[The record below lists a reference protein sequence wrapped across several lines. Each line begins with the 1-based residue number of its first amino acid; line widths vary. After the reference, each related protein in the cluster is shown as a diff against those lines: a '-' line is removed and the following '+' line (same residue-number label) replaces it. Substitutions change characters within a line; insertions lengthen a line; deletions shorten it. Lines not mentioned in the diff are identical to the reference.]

1 MDSQTA
7 LLINQWIDII
17 HNPNYWIIFWFIALY
32 ILLEPKIFPQKSI
45 IPYNKYPKTIIYT
58 KFLILFFTFS
68 IALSQ
73 SLFGGCLITSIQN
86 YFAVNY
92 LGREYWYPYGL
103 VFRENFAPQYWI
115 YLRLFYII
123 LTILYGT
130 WIYKYYRFVMKS
142 WGK

>member
-7 LLINQWIDII
+7 LIINQWIDIV
-17 HNPNYWIIFWFIALY
+17 HNPNYWIVFWFIALY
-32 ILLEPKIFPQKSI
+32 ILLEPKIFSKKDI
-45 IPYNKYPKTIIYT
+45 ISYNKFAKPIIYG
-58 KFLILFFTFS
+58 KFLLLFFTFS

-86 YFAVNY
+86 HFASTY

-130 WIYKYYRFVMKS
+130 WIYKYYKFVIRS

>member
-1 MDSQTA
+1 MNSQTA

-32 ILLEPKIFPQKSI
+32 IVLEPKIFPQKSI
-45 IPYNKYPKTIIYT
+45 IPKNKFATTIIYT
-58 KFLILFFTFS
+58 KFLVLFFTFS

-73 SLFGGCLITSIQN
+73 SLFGGCLITSVQN
-86 YFAVNY
+86 YFASNY
-92 LGREYWYPYGL
+92 LGLEYWYPFGL
-103 VFRENFAPQYWI
+103 VFRENFDPQYWI

-142 WGK
+142 WRK

>member
-1 MDSQTA
+1 MNSQTA
-7 LLINQWIDII
+7 LQINQWIDII
-17 HNPNYWIIFWFIALY
+17 HNPNYWIVFWFIALY
-32 ILLEPKIFPQKSI
+32 ILLEPKIFPNRNI
-45 IPYNKYPKTIIYT
+45 IPQNKYAKSIIYT
-58 KFLILFFTFS
+58 KFFILIFTF
-68 IALSQ
+68 IIILSQ

-86 YFAVNY
+86 HFARTY

-103 VFRENFAPQYWI
+103 VFRANFDPQYWI

-130 WIYKYYRFVMKS
+130 WIYKYYKFMMRS

>member
-1 MDSQTA
+1 MNGQTA
-7 LLINQWIDII
+7 LQINQWIDIV
-17 HNPNYWIIFWFIALY
+17 HSPNYWIFFWAIALY
-32 ILLEPKIFPQKSI
+32 ILLEPKIFPKKDI
-45 IPYNKYPKTIIYT
+45 ISYKKYAKPIIYG
-58 KFLILFFTFS
+58 KFLLLFFTFS

-73 SLFGGCLITSIQN
+73 SLFGGFLITSIQN
-86 YFAVNY
+86 YFASTY

-103 VFRENFAPQYWI
+103 VFRENFDPQYWI

-130 WIYKYYRFVMKS
+130 WIYKYYKFVIRS

>member
-7 LLINQWIDII
+7 LLINQWIDIL
-17 HNPNYWIIFWFIALY
+17 HNPTYWIVFWFIALY
-32 ILLEPKIFPQKSI
+32 ILLEPKIFPKRDIVPQ
-45 IPYNKYPKTIIYT
+45 NKFARTIIYA
-58 KFLILFFTFS
+58 KLFILIFTFS

-86 YFAVNY
+86 YLASTY
-92 LGREYWYPYGL
+92 LDREYWYPYGL
-103 VFRENFAPQYWI
+103 VFRENFAPQYWV

-123 LTILYGT
+123 FTTLYAT
-130 WIYKYYRFVMKS
+130 CIYKYYKLIMKS

>member
-7 LLINQWIDII
+7 LLINQWIDIL
-17 HNPNYWIIFWFIALY
+17 HNPTYWIVFWFIALY
-32 ILLEPKIFPQKSI
+32 ILLEPKIFPKRDIVPQ
-45 IPYNKYPKTIIYT
+45 NKFAKTIIYA
-58 KFLILFFTFS
+58 KLFILIFTFS

-86 YFAVNY
+86 YLASTY
-92 LGREYWYPYGL
+92 LDREYWYPYGL
-103 VFRENFAPQYWI
+103 VFRENFAPQYWV

-123 LTILYGT
+123 LTILYGA
-130 WIYKYYRFVMKS
+130 WIYKYYKLIMKS

>member
-7 LLINQWIDII
+7 LLINQWIDIL
-17 HNPNYWIIFWFIALY
+17 HNPTYWIVFWFIALY
-32 ILLEPKIFPQKSI
+32 ILLEPKIFPKRNIVPQ
-45 IPYNKYPKTIIYT
+45 NKFAKTIIYA
-58 KFLILFFTFS
+58 KLFILIFTFS

-86 YFAVNY
+86 YLASTY
-92 LGREYWYPYGL
+92 LDREYWHPYGL
-103 VFRENFAPQYWI
+103 VFRENFAPQYWV

-123 LTILYGT
+123 FTTVYAT
-130 WIYKYYRFVMKS
+130 WIYKYYKLTIKS

>member
-1 MDSQTA
+1 MNSQTA

-32 ILLEPKIFPQKSI
+32 ILLEPKIFPQQSI
-45 IPYNKYPKTIIYT
+45 IPKNKFATTIIYT
-58 KFLILFFTFS
+58 KFLVLFFTFS

-73 SLFGGCLITSIQN
+73 SLFGGCLITSVQN
-86 YFAVNY
+86 YFARTY
-92 LGREYWYPYGL
+92 LDQEYWYPFGL

-123 LTILYGT
+123 MTILYGT